1 MPHVLALLVAGSSR
15 CHDLCVILLQ
25 AFGHV
30 KSLLPIDGGT
40 RRGIALNIVHR
51 QNPTIGR
58 LT

>member
-1 MPHVLALLVAGSSR
+1 MPHVLALLVPGSSR
-15 CHDLCVILLQ
+15 CHDLSMILLQ

-40 RRGIALNIVHR
+40 RRGIALNIVYC
-51 QNPTIGR
+51 QDPAIGR